1 MKDLKRVVWQNI
13 KRESMLEIG
22 IEEAIIEISKERI
35 KRMANRWGRK
45 L

>member
-1 MKDLKRVVWQNI
+1 
-13 KRESMLEIG
+13 MLEIG

-35 KRMANRWGRK
+35 KRMANMWGRK